1 MSYYETLGVS
11 DKATPDEIKKAYRK
25 LASQHHPDKGG
36 DTKKFQEIEEAY
48 RTLGDPKKKQQ
59 YDMDR
64 HIGPS
69 GTRFNFQDFGGQSH
83 PDIDELFRHFGFG
96 GASPFGTSG
105 RRNKDLRVEI
115 IIPLSSTLE
124 SQSKTISVATTN
136 GHRETVQVSIPVGI
150 TDGTNIKYAGL
161 GDNLFTSL
169 QRGDLYVQITVR
181 PDEGFGYN
189 GIDLYTEIVVN
200 SLVAIVGGEAEV
212 AGLDGK
218 VFIIKIPEGTQPD
231 TKFRIAGQ
239 GLYQLNSSVRGDL
252 YAQVSLMTP
261 TVPLDVKEKIQSILN
276 NPQ

>member
-1 MSYYETLGVS
+1 MTHYDTLGVS
-11 DKATPDEIKKAYRK
+11 DKAAPDEIKKAYRK

-36 DTKKFQEIEEAY
+36 DTAKFQEIQTAY
-48 RTLGDPKKKQQ
+48 DILSDPQKKQQ

-64 HIGPS
+64 QVGP
-69 GTRFNFQDFGGQSH
+69 GYTRFNFHNMGGNSH
-83 PDIDELFRHFGFG
+83 PDIDELFRNFGFSAG
-96 GASPFGTSG
+96 SPFGTPG

-115 IIPLSSTLE
+115 VIPLSTTL
-124 SQSKTISVATTN
+124 SAQTKTISVATTN
-136 GHRETVQVSIPVGI
+136 GHRETVQVSIPIGI
-150 TDGTNIKYAGL
+150 TDGTNIKYTGL

-169 QRGDLYVQITVR
+169 SRGDLYVQITVK

-189 GIDLYTEIVVN
+189 GIDLYTEVVVN

-252 YAQVSLMTP
+252 YAQVSLITP